1 VSGPAPASVPGDNPF
16 GLLLAVQ
23 DLDTAINQHEHRKA
37 TLPEQ
42 RELDEVSARA
52 SSFRRHQAELTEQL
66 DDLATRLAH
75 LEEQTAAVVAR
86 RKALSERLY
95 SARGVPGRDLA
106 AIEGE
111 MAQLASRKG
120 ELEDEEMVVLE
131 EHEPVDQEFGR
142 VAAELA
148 ELDRRA
154 AELAQAVA
162 AATRSIDAELAE
174 LRAAREGQAARL
186 PEALAARYEL
196 LRSHSGGLG
205 AARLIGNSCDGCHLT
220 LSAVEMDRI
229 RHLPLDAVVTCD
241 QCGRILVRASLVGG

>member
-23 DLDTAINQHEHRKA
+23 DLDTAISQHEHRKA
-37 TLPEQ
+37 TLPEK
-42 RELDEVSARA
+42 RELDEVGARTA
-52 SSFRRHQAELTEQL
+52 ALRRDQAELVAQRAE
-66 DDLATRLAH
+66 LATRLSH

-86 RKALSERLY
+86 RKALSDRLY

-106 AIEGE
+106 AIETE
-111 MAQLASRKG
+111 MTQLASRKG

-131 EHEPVDQEFGR
+131 EQEPLDAEFGR
-142 VAAELA
+142 LSAELA
-148 ELDRRA
+148 GLDGRA
-154 AELAQAVA
+154 GELARAVA
-162 AATRSIDAELAE
+162 EATRSIDAELAE
-174 LRAAREGQAARL
+174 LRAARSERAARL
-186 PEALAARYEL
+186 PEALASRYET
-196 LRSHSGGLG
+196 LRRHSGGLG

-241 QCGRILVRASLVGG
+241 QCGRILVRPSLVGD

>member
-1 VSGPAPASVPGDNPF
+1 VSGPAPTPAPGDNPF

-37 TLPEQ
+37 TLPEL

-52 SSFRRHQAELTEQL
+52 SALRRHQGELIAQR
-66 DDLATRLAH
+66 DDLTTRLGH

-86 RKALSERLY
+86 RKALSDRLY

-106 AIEGE
+106 AIQGE

-131 EHEPVDQEFGR
+131 EQEPVDQEFGR
-142 VAAELA
+142 VATELA
-148 ELDRRA
+148 DLDRHA
-154 AELAQAVA
+154 AELGRSVAEATAV
-162 AATRSIDAELAE
+162 IDGELAE
-174 LRAAREGQAARL
+174 LRARREEQAAQL
-186 PEALAARYEL
+186 PEALASTYER
-196 LRSHSGGLG
+196 LRLHSGGLG

-229 RHLPLDAVVTCD
+229 RHLPMDAVVTCD
-241 QCGRILVRASLVGG
+241 QCGRILVRPSLVVG